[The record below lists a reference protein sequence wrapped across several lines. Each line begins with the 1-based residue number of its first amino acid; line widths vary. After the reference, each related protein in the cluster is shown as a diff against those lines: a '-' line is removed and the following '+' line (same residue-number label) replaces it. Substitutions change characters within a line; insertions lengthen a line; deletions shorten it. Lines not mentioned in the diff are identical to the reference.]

1 MRKRNAVK
9 RSMLLVA
16 LGALLSGC
24 STDQI
29 ARVVYYTFRVE
40 NQAVDA
46 TPPMQSRG
54 APMPFDRY
62 QQERRGE
69 GSR

>member
-1 MRKRNAVK
+1 MK
-9 RSMLLVA
+9 RSMLFVA
-16 LGALLSGC
+16 VVCAVASGC

-29 ARVVYYTFRVE
+29 ARAVYYSFRVE
-40 NQAVDA
+40 NQVVDT

-54 APMPFDRY
+54 APMSFDRY

-69 GSR
+69 PSR

>member
-1 MRKRNAVK
+1 
-9 RSMLLVA
+9 MLLVA
-16 LGALLSGC
+16 LTGALLSGC

-40 NQAVDA
+40 NQAVDN

-54 APMPFDRY
+54 APMSFDRY

-69 GSR
+69 ASR

>member
-1 MRKRNAVK
+1 M
-9 RSMLLVA
+9 
-16 LGALLSGC
+16 GAFLSGC

-29 ARVVYYTFRVE
+29 ARVVYSTFRVE

-46 TPPMQSRG
+46 PPPMQSRG
-54 APMPFDRY
+54 APMSFDRY

-69 GSR
+69 ASR

>member
-1 MRKRNAVK
+1 MK
-9 RSMLLVA
+9 RSVLFVVLACAAM
-16 LGALLSGC
+16 SGC

-40 NQAVDA
+40 NQAVDN

-54 APMPFDRY
+54 APMSFDRY

-69 GSR
+69 ASR

>member
-1 MRKRNAVK
+1 MKPTSV
-9 RSMLLVA
+9 LVLA
-16 LGALLSGC
+16 LAGAIAGC

>member
-1 MRKRNAVK
+1 VNKPATILSLALAV
-9 RSMLLVA
+9 A
-16 LGALLSGC
+16 TAGC

-54 APMPFDRY
+54 APMSFDRY

-69 GSR
+69 ASR

>member
-1 MRKRNAVK
+1 MTWNAVK

-16 LGALLSGC
+16 LVGALSGC
-24 STDQI
+24 STDQL
-29 ARVVYYTFRVE
+29 ARAVYYSFRVQ

-46 TPPMQSRG
+46 TPPMQTRG
-54 APMPFDRY
+54 EPVPFDRY

-69 GSR
+69 ASR

>member
-1 MRKRNAVK
+1 MKAW
-9 RSMLLVA
+9 LLVVLA
-16 LGALLSGC
+16 GIGVSGC

-29 ARVVYYTFRVE
+29 ARVVYYSFRVE
-40 NQAVDA
+40 NQAVDN

-54 APMPFDRY
+54 APMSFDRY

-69 GSR
+69 PSR